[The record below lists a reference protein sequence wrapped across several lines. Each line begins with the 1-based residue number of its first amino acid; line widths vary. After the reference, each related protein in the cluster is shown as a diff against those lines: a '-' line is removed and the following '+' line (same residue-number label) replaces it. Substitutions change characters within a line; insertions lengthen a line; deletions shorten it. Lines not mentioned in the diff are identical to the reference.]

1 MKIAKP
7 HFYGALGIVLFAW
20 LFFGLSW
27 RNPAESANVP
37 VLPER
42 RSETANTGNPPL
54 HDTVAN
60 QVRDKIATTNGIKNV
75 SRQTTPSVMLVA
87 RMGNAGNST
96 VQAALETE
104 LYALRQGDPDLVAS
118 IITFDPADEPKI
130 VDLLSVVPLETRK
143 QYPTPERLVA
153 FLFMGGQRMERIE
166 VLAETPPRD
175 DIVVQH
181 VRFKFIDDPTI
192 HDENLVFSHDSGG
205 WKSVVPLGLVKRLTD
220 AMKSAPSK

>member
-42 RSETANTGNPPL
+42 RSETANTRNPPL

-75 SRQTTPSVMLVA
+75 SRQTTPSVLLVA

-118 IITFDPADEPKI
+118 VITFDPADETKM
-130 VDLLSVVPLETRK
+130 VDLLSVVPLEIRK

-153 FLFMGGQRMERIE
+153 FLLWEASEWNALKCSPKRLRVTISSCNMCGSNLSTI
-166 VLAETPPRD
+166 PPSTMKTW
-175 DIVVQH
+175 
-181 VRFKFIDDPTI
+181 FFPTI
-192 HDENLVFSHDSGG
+192 PAAGKVWCHLDWLKGS
-205 WKSVVPLGLVKRLTD
+205 RTR
-220 AMKSAPSK
+220 